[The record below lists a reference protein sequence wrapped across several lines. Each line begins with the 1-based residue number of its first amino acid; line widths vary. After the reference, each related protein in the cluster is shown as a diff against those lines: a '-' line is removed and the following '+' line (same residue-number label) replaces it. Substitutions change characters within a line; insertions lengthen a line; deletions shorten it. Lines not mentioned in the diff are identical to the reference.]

1 MDAGAIIVLVSVIES
16 VGQFLDYT
24 LSLFDNC
31 RTLLRNDGILLKKHF
46 IFFSCL
52 FLVKKRPAFEN
63 MLEEQIFA
71 RVLFLYHNYYW

>member
-1 MDAGAIIVLVSVIES
+1 MDAGAIIVLASVIES

-46 IFFSCL
+46 IFFN
-52 FLVKKRPAFEN
+52 V
-63 MLEEQIFA
+63 
-71 RVLFLYHNYYW
+71 